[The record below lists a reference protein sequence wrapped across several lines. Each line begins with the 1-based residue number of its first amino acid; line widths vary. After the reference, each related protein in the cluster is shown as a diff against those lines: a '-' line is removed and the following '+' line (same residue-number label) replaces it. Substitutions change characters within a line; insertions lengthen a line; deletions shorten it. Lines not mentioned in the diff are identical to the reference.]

1 MYSQTMLDGI
11 FQHGN
16 ISIGNNLKFVLQ
28 IFNATHVTETL
39 TLNVLRG
46 KSLLHVLR
54 WMMKVKILGV
64 VEYQKKNHTEILMKY
79 AWAVCRLR
87 LGSHLIVQPL
97 DSSLR
102 CIESGP
108 NPNFG
113 FRKHFKSVFSGQP
126 LTGIP
131 VYDLT
136 AKLNGDLL
144 KQCQREWRSN
154 FVCTNCYN
162 WNNGIHDPARTS
174 INALSN

>member
-64 VEYQKKNHTEILMKY
+64 VEYQKRNHTEILTKY
-79 AWAVCRLR
+79 EWAVCRLR
-87 LGSHLIVQPL
+87 LGSHLIVIPEMHW
-97 DSSLR
+97 
-102 CIESGP
+102 IWTESE
-108 NPNFG
+108 
-113 FRKHFKSVFSGQP
+113 FRIPKIFKSIFP
-126 LTGIP
+126 
-131 VYDLT
+131 
-136 AKLNGDLL
+136 A
-144 KQCQREWRSN
+144 
-154 FVCTNCYN
+154 NCERGFQSMITVLRLGSKN
-162 WNNGIHDPARTS
+162 
-174 INALSN
+174 